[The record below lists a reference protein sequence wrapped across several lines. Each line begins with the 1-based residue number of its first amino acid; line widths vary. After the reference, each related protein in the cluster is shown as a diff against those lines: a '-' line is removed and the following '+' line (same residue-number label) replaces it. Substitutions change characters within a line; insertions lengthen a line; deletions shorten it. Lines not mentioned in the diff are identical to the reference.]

1 MKKLFLFIVPL
12 LALLLPGIAPAT
24 ELISLELAQL
34 AQLSSPDD
42 WLAGMALAGFTINAA
57 NIKDAFIGFK
67 TAFQRGLNAATA
79 PQWMRVATLVPSTT
93 GEEHYGW
100 LGSIPRLREWI
111 GDRHVN
117 NLEAHDYS
125 IKNKDYEG
133 TVSID
138 RNKFEDDTYG
148 VYTPAMEFMGD
159 AASSHPDELVFSLL
173 AAGFTTE
180 CFDGQ
185 FFFDTDHPVGDGVVS
200 NMQAGGVNPWF
211 LLDTSRPLKPL
222 IYQQRKKMNF
232 VSLTAETDNNVFMQ
246 KKFIYGVDGRSNAGF
261 GFWQMAFG
269 SKATLSAAN
278 YELARAFM
286 KGQKDEH
293 GKPLA
298 VVPNLLVLGSSNE
311 AAARK
316 VIAAEKIDGGDSN
329 TLFNDVEIMV
339 VPWLD

>member
-1 MKKLFLFIVPL
+1 MKKLFLTIIPIF
-12 LALLLPGIAPAT
+12 ALLLPSIAPAANLMT
-24 ELISLELAQL
+24 LEISQL
-34 AQLSSPDD
+34 ATATNPD
-42 WLAGMALAGFTINAA
+42 WLLSMALAGFTINAA
-57 NIKDAFIGFK
+57 NIKDAFTGFK
-67 TAFQRGLNAATA
+67 TAFQKGLNSASK
-79 PQWMRVATLVPSTT
+79 PLWQRVATLVPSNTAQ
-93 GEEHYGW
+93 EHYGW

-111 GDRHVN
+111 GDRHIN
-117 NLEAHDYS
+117 NLKNHDYS
-125 IKNKDYEG
+125 IKNKDYELTIG
-133 TVSID
+133 ID
-138 RNKFEDDTYG
+138 RNEFEDDTFG
-148 VYTPAMEFMGD
+148 VHGPAMEFMGD
-159 AASSHPDELVFSLL
+159 AASSHPDELVFTLL
-173 AAGFTTE
+173 AAGFDTE

-200 NMQAGGVNPWF
+200 NMQAGANPPWF

-232 VSLTAETDNNVFMQ
+232 VSMTADTDDAVFMQ
-246 KKFIYGVDGRSNAGF
+246 KKFIFGVDGRSNAGF

-269 SKATLSAAN
+269 SKATLTAAN
-278 YELARAFM
+278 YEAARAFM

-298 VVPNLLVLGSSNE
+298 VVPNLLVCGSSSE

-316 VIAAEKIDGGDSN
+316 VIAAEKIDGGDTN